1 MGKRHKKPKVRVFY
15 QVNQYIRAEK
25 LRVVDEKGAQIGV
38 MTKEEALKRA
48 EADGI
53 DLVEVS
59 PKAVPPV
66 AKLIDFAKFK
76 YQQKQKNAQSLK
88 KARGG
93 DIKEI
98 RFTPF
103 IAENDYNLRI
113 KRAQQFLE
121 EGDKVRLVV
130 KFVGRQ
136 ITRKEF
142 GESILEKALKD
153 LAEDATVEREPSFKG
168 KLLMATVNPLK

>member
-1 MGKRHKKPKVRVFY
+1 
-15 QVNQYIRAEK
+15 
-25 LRVVDEKGAQIGV
+25 